1 MRSVKLRAAGSFARP
16 SDTRRTRSQV
26 GRGSFS
32 FSSYIKA
39 MADGDS
45 AGFLEAR
52 VLAYSLFFWR
62 WLLCNGGGG
71 EENMGWLRVDAFL
84 ELGEW

>member
-52 VLAYSLFFWR
+52 VLAYSLFF
-62 WLLCNGGGG
+62 GGGCYAMVG
-71 EENMGWLRVDAFL
+71 EVKRIWG
-84 ELGEW
+84 G